1 MLCGSSLDG
10 VVVFVDCCVSLF
22 VLFVAF
28 EVYCV
33 GVIVVLPDVVIF
45 VEVVSVVGVVVV
57 LAGYVVLVVD
67 VEVLVEVVFVVGVV
81 VVLAGYVVL
90 VVDVEVLVEVVFVA
104 GVVVVFVGTVVVF
117 AVGVFVDVKSVLE
130 IQSVSTV
137 MAPIA

>member
-45 VEVVSVVGVVVV
+45 
-57 LAGYVVLVVD
+57 
-67 VEVLVEVVFVVGVV
+67 VEVVFVVGVV